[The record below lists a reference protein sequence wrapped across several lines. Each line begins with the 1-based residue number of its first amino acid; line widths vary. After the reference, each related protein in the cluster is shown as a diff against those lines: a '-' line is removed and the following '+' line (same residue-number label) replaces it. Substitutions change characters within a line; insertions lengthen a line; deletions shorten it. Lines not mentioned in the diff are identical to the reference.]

1 MELCSCVCLTS
12 FSNRYRVLHS
22 GGPRLRSVMLTLR
35 IEHIGD
41 MAIFE
46 CKGRIVRR
54 DATLKLREAVT
65 AQQNVRIVLL
75 DLTKVGA
82 IEAGGLG
89 MLWFLQRW
97 TDDHDIQFKLY
108 NPIHSV
114 RDRLEHNNAMLR
126 FDIITFEEMMTLVAY
141 ADNQY
146 TRAA

>member
-1 MELCSCVCLTS
+1 
-12 FSNRYRVLHS
+12 
-22 GGPRLRSVMLTLR
+22 MLTLR

-41 MAIFE
+41 MAIVE

-54 DATLKLREAVT
+54 DATVKLREAVT

-82 IEAGGLG
+82 IEGGGLG

-126 FDIITFEEMMTLVAY
+126 FDIITFEEMMSLVAY

-146 TRAA
+146 ARAA

>member
-1 MELCSCVCLTS
+1 
-12 FSNRYRVLHS
+12 
-22 GGPRLRSVMLTLR
+22 MLTLR

-41 MAIFE
+41 MAIVE

-54 DATLKLREAVT
+54 DATSKLREAVT

-75 DLTKVGA
+75 DLTKVGG
-82 IEAGGLG
+82 IEGGGLG

-114 RDRLEHNNAMLR
+114 RDRLEHNSAMLR
-126 FDIITFEEMMTLVAY
+126 FDIITFEEMMSLVAY
-141 ADNQY
+141 ADKQY
-146 TRAA
+146 ARAA

>member
-1 MELCSCVCLTS
+1 
-12 FSNRYRVLHS
+12 
-22 GGPRLRSVMLTLR
+22 MLTLR
-35 IEHIGD
+35 IEHIGE
-41 MAIFE
+41 MAIVE

-75 DLTKVGA
+75 DLTKVVA
-82 IEAGGLG
+82 IEGGGLG

-97 TDDHDIQFKLY
+97 TDDYDIQFKLY
-108 NPIHSV
+108 NPINSV

-126 FDIITFEEMMTLVAY
+126 SDIITFEEMMSLVAY

-146 TRAA
+146 ARAA